1 VACPAPSYDARTPDA
16 AQCRQDAARSL
27 AHLWGSRVQRLLL
40 TVFQNCRYPT
50 DLLRPLQFFEEDFVG
65 LLNFLNKG
73 FCDRLLDRLRVIVR
87 LGC

>member
-1 VACPAPSYDARTPDA
+1 MAHGFAQLVAAC
-16 AQCRQDAARSL
+16 SL
-27 AHLWGSRVQRLLL
+27 APLWSSRVERLLL
-40 TVFQNCRYPT
+40 TVFQNCRYRT
-50 DLLRPLQFFEEDFVG
+50 DLLRPVQFFEEDFVA

>member
-1 VACPAPSYDARTPDA
+1 VAHGF
-16 AQCRQDAARSL
+16 AQLVAARSL
-27 AHLWGSRVQRLLL
+27 VPLWSSRVQRLLL

-50 DLLRPLQFFEEDFVG
+50 DLLRPVQFFEEDFVG
-65 LLNFLNKG
+65 LENFLNKG